1 MTIEDF
7 MQNMLEDLRISSTS
21 ELSDIQTEFVK
32 YVVDILIDAE
42 EFDDFVYGYFEGVGE
57 RNKKLQMDGY
67 YFDQY
72 DKSCVILIS
81 DFSNGENIETLTAT
95 EIDRLYGNMRSLVE
109 SCINGYILKKGLK
122 RLVMVIH

>member
-109 SCINGYILKKGLK
+109 SCING
-122 RLVMVIH
+122 

>member
-1 MTIEDF
+1 
-7 MQNMLEDLRISSTS
+7 
-21 ELSDIQTEFVK
+21 
-32 YVVDILIDAE
+32 
-42 EFDDFVYGYFEGVGE
+42 
-57 RNKKLQMDGY
+57 MDGY

-109 SCINGYILKKGLK
+109 SCINGYILKKGSYSL
-122 RLVMVIH
+122 RLIQLVRDEAHRFAITFNRPPRKSQL